1 MARKRLS
8 GPLPDYLVAPPV
20 AGQPPPLPRAPI
32 AQVAGESAALAAF
45 EAVSAELTAARE
57 EGRMVLSLPLS
68 DLAADYLIRDRIAPE
83 PEAMVELAGSLRA
96 RGQQAPVEVVDR
108 GEGAMP
114 RYGLISGWRR
124 LLALQALHA
133 ETGED
138 RFARVLARVRRPEG
152 GAEAYVAM
160 VEENEIRAGLSFYER
175 ARIVMRAVE
184 AGVYPTEKA
193 ALQGLF
199 ATASFAKR
207 SKVKSFIGV
216 VEALD
221 GALAFPARIP
231 ERTGLALAKA
241 LSTDPGFAARARAA
255 LTPPAPTPEAEAAV
269 LAGLLRRPKS
279 VRQDTESDETVSVV
293 EDMREEVRVTIE
305 PGQILLTGPGATPD
319 LARRVRLW
327 LAGQGYPG
335 LR

>member
-1 MARKRLS
+1 
-8 GPLPDYLVAPPV
+8 V
-20 AGQPPPLPRAPI
+20 
-32 AQVAGESAALAAF
+32 
-45 EAVSAELTAARE
+45 
-57 EGRMVLSLPLS
+57 
-68 DLAADYLIRDRIAPE
+68 
-83 PEAMVELAGSLRA
+83 
-96 RGQQAPVEVVDR
+96 
-108 GEGAMP
+108 
-114 RYGLISGWRR
+114 
-124 LLALQALHA
+124 LAL
-133 ETGED
+133 
-138 RFARVLARVRRPEG
+138 VRRPEG
-152 GAEAYVAM
+152 GADAYVAM

-193 ALQGLF
+193 ALQDLF

-241 LSTDPGFAARARAA
+241 LSLDPGFALRARAA
-255 LTPPAPTPEAEAAV
+255 LSPPAPTPEAEAAV
-269 LAGLLRRPKS
+269 LARLLKRPRPE
-279 VRQDTESDETVSVV
+279 RQDTEPAETEPVL
-293 EDMREEVRVTIE
+293 EEIREEVRVTVRDGE
-305 PGQILLTGPGATPD
+305 ILLAGPGAGAD
-319 LARRVRLW
+319 LARRLRLW